1 MLKPSNIERLLRE
14 TGENKPE
21 ISELVRSRIDETL
34 ASLPAAHAHVQPEIE
49 TQPRARKRSR
59 LRRAGFIAIASS
71 LAAVTVFASGF
82 VSPAMADSIKK
93 IPLVGSLFSTIQAD
107 IGLTQAGKD
116 GLVAQVNRSVSYE
129 DVKLDVFETVYD
141 GTRAAF
147 LVRVN
152 APNLKDGKYDTGK
165 DIVPLS
171 SGISNALFEMD
182 GHQQTSGLFYSS
194 AGETQPDVLV
204 FENVFENTGQ
214 SESLPDR
221 FDAKITISLE
231 GIDHEFQLNVPFTK
245 ATEDIVDFQPD
256 AALASNDQLTASV
269 SNVHITP
276 ITTRIST
283 SILMNGKKSLTLKEE
298 ETLRKIGF
306 ALFDDQGRQ
315 LPALNGEGLYTDNR
329 LDSDRLYGTTP
340 GGTRYLVVRP
350 FIIED
355 DFNEKVKE
363 RQFIEGMEMTI
374 QLPTPASQH

>member
-59 LRRAGFIAIASS
+59 LRRAGFIAMASS

-107 IGLTQAGKD
+107 IGLQQAGKD
-116 GLVAQVNRSVSYE
+116 GLVSQTNSTVSYQ

-152 APNLKDGKYDTGK
+152 APNLKDGKYDTGE
-165 DIVPLS
+165 DVVPLS
-171 SGISNALFEMD
+171 SGIDNVFFEID
-182 GHQQTSGLFYSS
+182 GRQQTGGLFYSS
-194 AGETQPDVLV
+194 AGETQPDVIV
-204 FENVFENTGQ
+204 FEQVFEKAGQ
-214 SESLPDR
+214 GDSLPDR
-221 FDAKITISLE
+221 FNAEVSISLE
-231 GIDHEFQLNVPFTK
+231 GIDHEFKLDVPFTK
-245 ATEDIVDFQPD
+245 STEDIVDFKPD
-256 AALASNDQLTASV
+256 AAFASNDQLTSSV
-269 SNVHITP
+269 SDIHITP

-283 SILMNGKKSLTLKEE
+283 SILINGKKNLNLEE
-298 ETLRKIGF
+298 EKKLRKVGI

-315 LPALNGEGLYTDNR
+315 LPALNGEGLYIDNR

>member
-34 ASLPAAHAHVQPEIE
+34 AALPATPAHVQPENE
-49 TQPRARKRSR
+49 TKPRARKRSR

-116 GLVAQVNRSVSYE
+116 GLVSQTNSSVSYQ

-152 APNLKDGKYDTGK
+152 APNLKEGKYDTGE
-165 DIVPLS
+165 DVVPLS
-171 SGISNALFEMD
+171 SGIGNVFFEID
-182 GHQQTSGLFYSS
+182 GRQQAGGLFYSS
-194 AGETQPDVLV
+194 AGETQPDVIV
-204 FENVFENTGQ
+204 FEHVFEKAGQ
-214 SESLPDR
+214 GDSLPDH
-221 FDAKITISLE
+221 FNAEVSISLE
-231 GIDHEFQLNVPFTK
+231 GIDHEFKLDVPFTK
-245 ATEDIVDFQPD
+245 STEDIVDFKPD
-256 AALASNDQLTASV
+256 AAIASNDQLTASV
-269 SNVHITP
+269 SDIHITP

-283 SILMNGKKSLTLKEE
+283 SILMNGKKNLNLEE
-298 ETLRKIGF
+298 EEKLRKVGI

-315 LPALNGEGLYTDNR
+315 LPALNGEGLYIDNR

-350 FIIED
+350 FIIKD

-363 RQFIEGMEMTI
+363 SQFIEGLEMTI
-374 QLPTPASQH
+374 QLPLSPSHS

>member
-1 MLKPSNIERLLRE
+1 MLKPSNIEQLLRE

-34 ASLPAAHAHVQPEIE
+34 ASLPAAHAHTQPEIE

-59 LRRAGFIAIASS
+59 LRRAGFIAMASS

-107 IGLTQAGKD
+107 IGLQQAGKD
-116 GLVAQVNRSVSYE
+116 GLVSQTNSTVSYQ

-152 APNLKDGKYDTGK
+152 APNLKDGKYDTGE
-165 DIVPLS
+165 DIIPLS
-171 SGISNALFEMD
+171 SGISNVFFEVD
-182 GHQQTSGLFYSS
+182 GYQQTGGLFYSS
-194 AGETQPDVLV
+194 AGETEPDVLV
-204 FENVFENTGQ
+204 FENVFEKAGQ
-214 SESLPDR
+214 GASLPDH
-221 FDAKITISLE
+221 FNAEVSISLE
-231 GIDHEFQLNVPFTK
+231 GIDHEFKLDVPFTK
-245 ATEDIVDFQPD
+245 STEDIVDFKPD
-256 AALASNDQLTASV
+256 AAHASNDQFTASV
-269 SNVHITP
+269 SNIHITP

-283 SILMNGKKSLTLKEE
+283 SILVNGKKSLTLKEE
-298 ETLRKIGF
+298 EKLRKVGI

-315 LPALNGEGLYTDNR
+315 LPALSGEGLYTDNR

-340 GGTRYLVVRP
+340 GDTRYLVVRP